1 MEVINNGY
9 ASKKRNEKNKKM
21 SADTKSLPSTNI
33 NWYPGHMA
41 KTRRLI
47 KENINMVDIIYEV
60 VDARIPFSSKIKD
73 VDDLIKDKPKIMI
86 MTKTDLCDIN
96 KTSMCAKMYEKEGYK
111 VVMVDLINNKGL
123 SDIYSATS
131 LLLKSLDDKREAKGL
146 KKRAYRALIIG
157 IPNVGKSTLINR
169 LVGKKATITGD
180 KPGVTKKL
188 SWIRINK
195 DLELLDSPGILW
207 PKIDDENQAYNLA
220 SFSAIKEEILPLGKV
235 ACYILDTMDK
245 KYPDNLFNRY
255 GNINYDNDDVIL
267 AYETIGKKRGCI
279 VSGGDI
285 DYDKVSSIII
295 KDLREG
301 KLGKVTFDEVN

>member
-1 MEVINNGY
+1 MDMHQ
-9 ASKKRNEKNKKM
+9 KREMRKNKKM
-21 SADTKSLPSTNI
+21 NADTKSLPSTNI

-255 GNINYDNDDVIL
+255 GNIDYDNDDVIL